1 VPDSRPFDLVVIGSG
16 PGGYV
21 AAIRA
26 AQLGLRTAIVE
37 KDELGGTCLNWGCI
51 PTKAWIVSAHLL
63 EQIRRAKDFGIEVS
77 EPTVRWDW
85 MLERKN
91 KVVKQLTGGVRQL
104 LQGRGVEIVRGT
116 ARLDSPGRVVV
127 LGAAGEGVELAAK
140 HVMIATGAES
150 WLPPGFA
157 LEGTRVITSREALD
171 LPRQPRRMA
180 VLGGGVVGSEFACF
194 FAALGTKVTLIEM
207 LPRLVLPED
216 DEVSQ
221 LLEREMKKRG
231 IDVHLNTQVEDRR
244 DGPAIAG
251 AAARAAAGA
260 PAGAPARAPA
270 AGGSGSGSGSG
281 LPSVVLTLTGGQTI
295 EVDTVLV
302 ATGRKPYTEGLGAA
316 QAGVALGE
324 RGQVV
329 VNDRLQSSAP
339 NVYAIGDVTDMRQL
353 AHFASAQGKAAAEII
368 AGRAAQTNWR
378 AVPAATFTSPEI
390 ASVGLTEREAKA
402 QGRNLKVGRFPLRAH
417 GRNIADNETVGFVK
431 LIGDAE
437 TDQLL
442 GAHIIGAK
450 ASEIIHECALALA
463 ADLNLGDL
471 ARAIHA
477 HPTVSETLGEAA
489 EDADHLAI
497 HLMRQE
503 GKAARR

>member
-63 EQIRRAKDFGIEVS
+63 EQIRRAKDFGIEVG
-77 EPTVRWDW
+77 EPRVRWDW

-116 ARLDSPGRVVV
+116 ARLDSPGRVAV
-127 LGAAGEGVELAAK
+127 LGAAGGGVELAAK

-157 LEGTRVITSREALD
+157 LEGTRIITSREALD

-244 DGPAIAG
+244 DGPAIVG

-260 PAGAPARAPA
+260 PAA
-270 AGGSGSGSGSG
+270 GSGP
-281 LPSVVLTLTGGQTI
+281 PSIVLTLTGGQTV

-368 AGRAAQTNWR
+368 AGHAAQTNWR

-390 ASVGLTEREAKA
+390 ASVGLTEREARA
-402 QGRNLKVGRFPLRAH
+402 GGRALKIGRFPLRAH

-489 EDADHLAI
+489 EDADHRAI